1 MCAALEKTII
11 TEKVSPANVIVG
23 RFRAATKVGRRRRPH
38 CCIVPNLPRG
48 GLQLCPEY
56 KDGEV

>member
-11 TEKVSPANVIVG
+11 TEKVSPANISVG
-23 RFRAATKVGRRRRPH
+23 RFQSCDQSWEKKTPH

-48 GLQLCPEY
+48 GLQLYPEY